1 MAKDYVGTYRRLL
14 KTRTSG
20 ARPRQVDLN
29 GGNGLDPV
37 SSEKRLPALFESGAD
52 PEIPI

>member
-1 MAKDYVGTYRRLL
+1 MAKDYVNTYRRLL

-20 ARPRQVDLN
+20 ARPRQVDVN
-29 GGNGLDPV
+29 GGNGLTPV
-37 SSEKRLPALFESGAD
+37 SSEKRLPALFEVGAD